1 MATAETADQSYAAPA
16 PMECRLCTAGAMGRV
31 PTSMKAYLYLFDGWA
46 DWEPAFA
53 IAGIGQ
59 PQFQRQPGRW
69 QVVTAGPGR
78 HALQRSMGGVAALPD
93 QSLADVDPQPGDL
106 LILPGGAGWEDSDA
120 HDQAVTVAAGWLERG
135 HAVAAICGATA
146 GLARA
151 GLLDRRI
158 HTSNA
163 ASYLKG
169 TGYAGAAHYREEPAV
184 NDRGLITAGGMAP
197 LEFARAIFQHIGLY
211 EEAALQ
217 AWYDLYKTGRSE
229 HFAQL
234 RRVATPDSP
243 AAAPD

>member
-1 MATAETADQSYAAPA
+1 VATAETADQSTAAPA
-16 PMECRLCTAGAMGRV
+16 PTECRHCTAGATGRV
-31 PTSMKAYLYLFDGWA
+31 PPPMKACLYLFDGWA

-53 IAGIGQ
+53 VAGIAQ

-93 QSLADVDPQPGDL
+93 LSLADLDPQPGDL
-106 LILPGGAGWEDSDA
+106 LILPGGAGWEDSHA
-120 HDQAVTVAAGWLERG
+120 HDQAVAVAAGWLERG

-151 GLLDRRI
+151 GLLDRRA

-163 ASYLKG
+163 ASYLRG

-184 NDRGLITAGGMAP
+184 DDRGLITAGGMAP

-211 EEAALQ
+211 EEAVLQ
-217 AWYDLYKTGRSE
+217 AWYDLYRTGRSE
-229 HFAQL
+229 HFARL
-234 RRVATPDSP
+234 RR
-243 AAAPD
+243 AAAPDPATTA